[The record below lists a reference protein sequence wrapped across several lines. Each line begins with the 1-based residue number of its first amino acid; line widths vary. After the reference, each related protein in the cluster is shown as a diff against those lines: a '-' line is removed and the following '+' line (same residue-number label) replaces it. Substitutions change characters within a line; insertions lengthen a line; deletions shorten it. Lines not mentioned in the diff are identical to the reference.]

1 MMQLHQNINK
11 CLFIVISF
19 LISSLLYAQKY
30 KKLDHIIK
38 TNSSEMYVNPEK
50 VIKTGLLIVKEA
62 GKNVDYFRLDWKNE
76 TWRLYLV
83 AGTMCGGAFAF
94 YFLSS
99 QNAVAIS
106 QSTIDHLATW
116 GIAYPA
122 SDEHGKGFI
131 PTTVFNFTSIKG
143 IVLAL
148 VGGFLIGFG
157 SRYGEGCTSG
167 HAISGLSHLR
177 LPSLITVIG
186 FFIGGLLM
194 THLIMPLI
202 FG

>member
-1 MMQLHQNINK
+1 MDIVTWISQPWHWAVSGAGIAVV
-11 CLFIVISF
+11 LFLLTWMGRMF
-19 LISSLLYAQKY
+19 GMSSTYTVLCSLA
-30 KKLDHIIK
+30 
-38 TNSSEMYVNPEK
+38 
-50 VIKTGLLIVKEA
+50 GA
-62 GKNVDYFRLDWKNE
+62 GKKVDYFRLDWKNE

-83 AGTMCGGAFAF
+83 AGAMCGGVFAF

-99 QNAVAIS
+99 PNAVAIS
-106 QSTIDHLATW
+106 QSTIDHLAKW

-131 PTTVFNFTSIKG
+131 PTSVFNFTTIKG
-143 IVLAL
+143 IILSL